1 MLNSLPCLI
10 PMSHRKNLNH
20 ATKTTAERRA
30 YADDVLGSTIP
41 LSDKNNEIDETQSG
55 DTTGKPERINPPS
68 RDGHLP
74 SYRSFHSKMVDWID
88 DNLFKII
95 TGALAIIIGILGYV
109 FVELSSLSRENG
121 IAGTNI
127 DNTKV
132 QVADISKRVDKL
144 EDKQGGMAASIA
156 GFQESISFIR
166 KKLGL

>member
-1 MLNSLPCLI
+1 
-10 PMSHRKNLNH
+10 MSHRRNVNH
-20 ATKTTAERRA
+20 ATKTTAEKRA
-30 YADDVLGSTIP
+30 YVDDVLGSTIP
-41 LSDKNNEIDETQSG
+41 SSDRNDEIDETQSR

-68 RDGHLP
+68 RDDSRLP
-74 SYRSFHSKMVDWID
+74 PYRSFHSKMVDWID

-95 TGALAIIIGILGYV
+95 TGALTIIIAILGYV
-109 FVELSSLSRENG
+109 FVSLSNLSRENG

-144 EDKQGGMAASIA
+144 EDKQGSMAASIA